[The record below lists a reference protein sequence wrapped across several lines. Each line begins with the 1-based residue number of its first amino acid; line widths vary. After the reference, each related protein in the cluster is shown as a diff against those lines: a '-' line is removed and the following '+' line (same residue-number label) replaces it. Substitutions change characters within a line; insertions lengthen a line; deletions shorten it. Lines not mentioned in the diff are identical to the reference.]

1 VSGVDREIRFVS
13 SNEFKIAEAR
23 AILEASGVAV
33 VPLAYKIEE
42 LQTEDALRLVR
53 DKALKA
59 FDITRAPVFV
69 EHTGLE
75 LNHLNGF
82 PGGLTQIFWDT
93 LEADR
98 FAELFGMTP
107 DPSVLARTT
116 VGYIDGRKFMSF
128 EGECSGVIVRPPP
141 RGDRGFQWDCVFQ
154 PDDHN
159 ETFAE
164 MGTIKKNE
172 ISMRR
177 RALDELAAYLRTE
190 T

>member
-1 VSGVDREIRFVS
+1 VDRQIRFTTG
-13 SNEFKIAEAR
+13 NPFKIEEAK
-23 AILEASGVAV
+23 AILRAAGVTV
-33 VPLAYKIEE
+33 IPLEHKIEE
-42 LQTEDALRLVR
+42 LQTEDPLRLVR

-59 FDITRAPVFV
+59 FNIVRAPVFV

-98 FAELFGMTP
+98 FAELFGTTA

-116 VGYIDGRKFMSF
+116 IGYVDGRRFRSF
-128 EGECSGVIVRPPP
+128 QGECSGVIVAPP
-141 RGDRGFQWDCVFQ
+141 RGDRGFQWDCVFR
-154 PDDHN
+154 PEGYS

-164 MGTIKKNE
+164 MGMDTKNE

-177 RALDELAAYLRTE
+177 RALDQFAEFLRLRG
-190 T
+190 